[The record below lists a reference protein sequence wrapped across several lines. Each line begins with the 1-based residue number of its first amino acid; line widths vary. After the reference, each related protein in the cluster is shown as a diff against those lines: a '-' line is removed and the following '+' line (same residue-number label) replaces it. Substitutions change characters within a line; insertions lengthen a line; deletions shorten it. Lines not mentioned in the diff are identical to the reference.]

1 MTFVFCD
8 SKHFGSGLRFDL
20 PPTPLWISL
29 ISDSMSCS
37 LGWSVVWCGWWGE
50 KIPQITEHVTEYCVQ
65 GLSICFVFP
74 FSLYTVL
81 LTQS

>member
-1 MTFVFCD
+1 VIFVFCD

-37 LGWSVVWCGWWGE
+37 LGWSVVWCGGGGR
-50 KIPQITEHVTEYCVQ
+50 QDAF
-65 GLSICFVFP
+65 LSSEICFQ
-74 FSLYTVL
+74 L
-81 LTQS
+81 LTCLW